1 MKIKSFFII
10 VIVTLLFATE
20 VIFAGNIG
28 RVVYGVLTE
37 TYNGASIDNPSA
49 GADYVHN
56 WGTPNAS
63 SDRIEGS
70 LSTSVGSDWWF
81 GVCFDSPQDMSAYD
95 GGRLYFS
102 AKVPTT
108 IDINNVGNVF
118 KVKDSTERMVYF
130 NSDDIKRIDTG
141 SEILGTKISNDNQW
155 HTYYID
161 LSSFTSLDLT
171 NISYLFIVGNTTNN
185 NTLLI
190 DNVYW
195 TKTSSVTRAFNVTV
209 KNRSDN
215 QVPADDKI
223 TWTQSAYRQSWIVAE
238 QYIELD
244 LDQESSNWFVRVY
257 LDNGKASRK
266 GLYCVDSDGSEIVL
280 PMAWRISKELMPNTD
295 ATFQISKDSKG
306 LLYDSGIT
314 TPDAQGVAWAY
325 PWAYFYDI
333 SDTSLIFNDTIIW
346 DLRGCHCFL
355 YTGENWAWQ
364 SLANYYDRKPK
375 IYFAAD
381 CSNAIGGL
389 TYNATVVTELVYE

>member
-1 MKIKSFFII
+1 MFS
-10 VIVTLLFATE
+10 LLFATSF
-20 VIFAGNIG
+20 VFAGNIG
-28 RVVYGVLTE
+28 RAVYGVLTE

-49 GADYVHN
+49 DDDYAHN
-56 WGTPNAS
+56 WGTPESS
-63 SDRIEGS
+63 SDRIEGAT
-70 LSTSVGSDWWF
+70 STSVGSAWWF
-81 GVCFDSPQDMSAYD
+81 GVCFDSPQDMSVYT

-108 IDINNVGNVF
+108 IDINNAGNVF
-118 KVKDSTERMVYF
+118 KVKDSAERMVYF
-130 NSDDIKRIDTG
+130 NSDSIKKIDNG
-141 SEILGTKISNDNQW
+141 STVLGTKISNDNQW
-155 HTYYID
+155 HTYYIE

-195 TKTSSVTRAFNVTV
+195 TKASSATRSFNVTV
-209 KNRSDN
+209 KNISDN
-215 QVPADDKI
+215 QVATNEII
-223 TWTQSAYRQSWIVAE
+223 TWNQSCFRQSWTAAE

-244 LDQESSNWFVRVY
+244 LDQEGSNNWYVKVY
-257 LDNGKASRK
+257 LDNGKASRN

-280 PMAWRISKELMPNTD
+280 PMAWRISKELIPNSD
-295 ATFQISKDSKG
+295 ATFQISKDSEG
-306 LLYDSGIT
+306 LLYDSDKT
-314 TPDAQGVAWAY
+314 TPDADGVAWAY

-333 SDTSLIFNDTIIW
+333 SDTALILNDTIIW
-346 DLRGCHCFL
+346 NLRGCHCFL

-381 CSNAIGGL
+381 CSNALASL
-389 TYNATVVTELVYE
+389 TYTANVVTELGYE